1 MKHTILSV
9 LISLTSLGFCYGQ
22 LNLERTYGLGPLS
35 EILDFGRVYLEN
47 SGEKY
52 YVVFRGYGEPATIQ
66 LYNADHTWWKTINL
80 PSSKYSNVTVKHLSE
95 SRINPD
101 VQLEILCGDIN
112 SSAEM
117 ARDVGIIINES
128 GDALLESGNSPGA
141 VWDGSESELSRLPGL
156 PDKLITR
163 STSTYYDGEG
173 IAQVWSLPE
182 LHLEHTY
189 VYRQRQRRGS
199 FKRILLENSGEKY
212 YYVDQ
217 TKNQIRL
224 HNPDHTLWKTIS
236 LTPALEYNSLIYDL
250 HLSESTINSD
260 DKVEVCYVYE
270 TAGICNIG
278 IINEDGA
285 VLLEEEERSLIE
297 FKISELSDRPDKL
310 ILNLTDQIQIYSLPG
325 LRLEHTY
332 TTTNNNKYPYPWSSH
347 GEYGRVLLESSG
359 EKYYYLDNGQLRL
372 FNADHSPWKT
382 ISLPTPDIT
391 FAESFHIIHLSD
403 NILNKDNQIEIIY
416 GYGNN
421 STNTHLQAI
430 ANEDGIIQSF
440 SSGSVIRLHLSEI
453 PGLPDKLFVS
463 DRTVGRLSSRVRV
476 YSLPLIGVVSSLAGG
491 NPARAVSIYPNP
503 VSSGAIH
510 VACRAAR
517 LDKLSI
523 QTVGGQTVVNLDNY
537 TSDTPIDIS
546 SLREGVYIITG
557 QQDSELWFSERFV
570 VY

>member
-9 LISLTSLGFCYGQ
+9 LISLSSLGFCYGQ
-22 LNLERTYGLGPLS
+22 LNLEHSY
-35 EILDFGRVYLEN
+35 EISGNSGTSDFGRVYLEN

-52 YVVFRGYGEPATIQ
+52 YTVLLGDGQTPQLQ
-66 LYNADHTWWKTINL
+66 LYNADHTLWKTIDL
-80 PSSKYSNVTVKHLSE
+80 PPLSNNYDNVTVRPLSE
-95 SRINPD
+95 TRNPD
-101 VQLEILCGDIN
+101 AMLAILYHRSGSN
-112 SSAEM
+112 A
-117 ARDVGIIINES
+117 IIINES
-128 GDALLESGNSPGA
+128 GDTLLESGNSPGA
-141 VWDGSESELSRLPGL
+141 VWSGSESELSRLPGL

-285 VLLEEEERSLIE
+285 VLLEEESDFWTG
-297 FKISELSDRPDKL
+297 FKISELPGRPDKL
-310 ILNLTDQIQIYSLPG
+310 ILNLTDQVQVYSLPG

-332 TTTNNNKYPYPWSSH
+332 TPAKNSL
-347 GEYGRVLLESSG
+347 GEYSYTGYHRVLLESSG
-359 EKYYYLDNGQLRL
+359 EKYYRLDGNDQLRL
-372 FNADHSPWKT
+372 FNSDHSPWKT
-382 ISLPTPDIT
+382 IALPTPGTTLAKHFNI
-391 FAESFHIIHLSD
+391 SHLSD

-416 GYGNN
+416 SYTSYYESYNYYNNN
-421 STNTHLQAI
+421 SAII
-430 ANEDGIIQSF
+430 ANEHGIIQAFPS
-440 SSGSVIRLHLSEI
+440 IPKLNQI

-523 QTVGGQTVVNLDNY
+523 QAVAGQTVVHLDNY

>member
-22 LNLERTYGLGPLS
+22 LNLEHTYEPS
-35 EILDFGRVYLEN
+35 SYAFPRFGRVYLEN

-52 YVVFRGYGEPATIQ
+52 HTINTINAGQ
-66 LYNADHTWWKTINL
+66 QIHQLRLYNVDHTLWKTINI
-80 PSSKYSNVTVKHLSE
+80 SSPWVFHLSE
-95 SRINPD
+95 TLINPD
-101 VQLEILCGDIN
+101 AQLEIICGHT
-112 SSAEM
+112 
-117 ARDVGIIINES
+117 VINES
-128 GDALLESGNSPGA
+128 GDTLLNVDRWQEGYSYNGT
-141 VWDGSESELSRLPGL
+141 VLSRLPGR
-156 PDKLITR
+156 PDKLITSH
-163 STSTYYDGEG
+163 STGSY
-173 IAQVWSLPE
+173 IAAQVRSLPG

-189 VYRQRQRRGS
+189 NYEAQLGS

-224 HNPDHTLWKTIS
+224 HNPDHTLWKTIT
-236 LTPALEYNSLIYDL
+236 LPPALADESIESWIYDL

-260 DKVEVCYVYE
+260 DKVEVCYVYS
-270 TAGICNIG
+270 TRKGGQSGTRLYYVG

-285 VLLEEEERSLIE
+285 VLLDEQASDFWAD
-297 FKISELSDRPDKL
+297 FKISELPGRPDKL
-310 ILNLTDQIQIYSLPG
+310 ILNLLDRFQVYSLPG

-332 TTTNNNKYPYPWSSH
+332 TPAKNSL
-347 GEYGRVLLESSG
+347 GEYSYTSYHRVLLESSG
-359 EKYYYLDNGQLRL
+359 EKYYRLDGIDQLRL
-372 FNADHSPWKT
+372 FNSDHSPWKT
-382 ISLPTPDIT
+382 ITLPTPGIT
-391 FAESFHIIHLSD
+391 FAENFDISHLSD

-416 GYGNN
+416 SYTTYTNN
-421 STNTHLQAI
+421 DGSYASFQAI
-430 ANEDGIIQSF
+430 ANEHGIIQVF
-440 SSGSVIRLHLSEI
+440 SPGTRLVLSEVS
-453 PGLPDKLFVS
+453 GLQDKLFVYREYS
-463 DRTVGRLSSRVRV
+463 HNGSFRFSKVGV
-476 YSLPLIGVVSSLAGG
+476 YSLPLTGEALSVEGRD
-491 NPARAVSIYPNP
+491 PARAVSIYPNP

-510 VACRAAR
+510 VASRAAR
-517 LDKLSI
+517 LDRLSI

>member
-22 LNLERTYGLGPLS
+22 LNLEHTYEPS
-35 EILDFGRVYLEN
+35 SYAFPRFGRVYLEN

-52 YVVFRGYGEPATIQ
+52 HTINTINAGQ
-66 LYNADHTWWKTINL
+66 QIHQLRLYNVDHTLWKTINI
-80 PSSKYSNVTVKHLSE
+80 SSPWVFHLSE
-95 SRINPD
+95 TLINPD
-101 VQLEILCGDIN
+101 AQLEIICGHT
-112 SSAEM
+112 
-117 ARDVGIIINES
+117 VINES
-128 GDALLESGNSPGA
+128 GDTLLNVDRWQEGYSYNGT
-141 VWDGSESELSRLPGL
+141 VLSRLPGR
-156 PDKLITR
+156 PDKLITSH
-163 STSTYYDGEG
+163 STGSY
-173 IAQVWSLPE
+173 IAAQVRSLPG

-189 VYRQRQRRGS
+189 NYEAQLGS

-236 LTPALEYNSLIYDL
+236 LPLALAEWDVLYANF
-250 HLSESTINSD
+250 HLSESTINLD
-260 DKVEVCYVYE
+260 DKVEVLYHVIRRFGVGAMRGYV
-270 TAGICNIG
+270 G

-285 VLLEEEERSLIE
+285 VLLDEQERDLSIE
-297 FKISELSDRPDKL
+297 FKISELSGRPDKL
-310 ILNLTDQIQIYSLPG
+310 ILNLTDQMQVYSLPG

-332 TTTNNNKYPYPWSSH
+332 TPAKNSL
-347 GEYGRVLLESSG
+347 GEYSYGGFDRVLLESSG
-359 EKYYYLDNGQLRL
+359 EKYYHLDGNDQLRL

-382 ISLPTPDIT
+382 IALPTPGIMNHNILI
-391 FAESFHIIHLSD
+391 EHLSD
-403 NILNKDNQIEIIY
+403 NILNKDNQIEVIY
-416 GYGNN
+416 ASYGH
-421 STNTHLQAI
+421 SGGDYYWVI
-430 ANEDGIIQSF
+430 ANEHGIIKASLRAGLVLNQ
-440 SSGSVIRLHLSEI
+440 I
-453 PGLPDKLFVS
+453 PGLPDKLFGYNHAS
-463 DRTVGRLSSRVRV
+463 ESISV
-476 YSLPLIGVVSSLAGG
+476 YSLPLTGEALSVEGG

-523 QTVGGQTVVNLDNY
+523 QTVGGQTVVHLDNY